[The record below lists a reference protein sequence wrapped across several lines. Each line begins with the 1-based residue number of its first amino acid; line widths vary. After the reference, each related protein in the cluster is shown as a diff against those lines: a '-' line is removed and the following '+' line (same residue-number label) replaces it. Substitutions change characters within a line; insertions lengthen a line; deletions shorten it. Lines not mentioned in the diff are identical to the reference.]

1 MSSERFEVYVTT
13 FCPYCVRAKSL
24 LKKKGLAYSEID
36 VTGDEEKRAW
46 LVRASG
52 GRRTVPQIF
61 LDGKPLGGSDE
72 LHALDGS
79 GELDKLVSAGS
90 PSPSEVPSEVSVS

>member
-1 MSSERFEVYVTT
+1 MSDTRFEVYVTT

-46 LVRASG
+46 LVKASG
-52 GRRTVPQIF
+52 GRRTVPHPSKKRSTSPTAVRMI
-61 LDGKPLGGSDE
+61 
-72 LHALDGS
+72 S
-79 GELDKLVSAGS
+79 GRRS
-90 PSPSEVPSEVSVS
+90 